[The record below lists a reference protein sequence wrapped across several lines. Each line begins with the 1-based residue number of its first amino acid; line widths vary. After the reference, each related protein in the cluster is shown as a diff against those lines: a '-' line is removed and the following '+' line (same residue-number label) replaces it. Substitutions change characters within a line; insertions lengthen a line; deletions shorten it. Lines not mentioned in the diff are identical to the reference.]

1 MQVEVRLFA
10 RFRKGRPPRQK
21 MDVPDGAVLRDVIVQ
36 LGLPVEQVTLPLV
49 NGRHCDL
56 DKPLQADDVLALFPA
71 LAGG

>member
-10 RFRKGRPPRQK
+10 GFRKGRPPRQK
-21 MDVPDGAVLRDVIVQ
+21 MDVPDGAVLRDVIAG
-36 LGLPVEQVTLPLV
+36 LGIPVEQVTLRLV

-56 DKPLQADDVLALFPA
+56 DKPLHPDDVLSLFPA